1 MIFKN
6 SHFFKK
12 KISYLFFIISCVSY
26 SQEIIKIWPYE
37 VPNRVNSNEKEI
49 KFYSNDSTMYSYSKV
64 QVPTLEIHLP
74 PKKFATGEALII
86 FPGGGYKNLAYEWEW
101 ISVSNFYNS
110 KGIATFI
117 LKYRHPQSKSVKTSH
132 LAPLQDA
139 QRAVRIVRKNAV
151 KWNINP
157 NKIGVIGFSAG
168 GHLASTLGTQFN
180 RDLIENK
187 DKIDFID
194 SRPDFMALI
203 YPVISSDSTIYHGGS
218 FKRLL
223 GNNPPKK
230 LLKQYSNDLNVNLN
244 TPPTFIVHSNND
256 KAVKVENSLRFHKSL
271 NKFGIK
277 NELHIYAIG
286 GHGYSLATGK
296 ENLSRWPYLLIDWM
310 ATLD

>member
-12 KISYLFFIISCVSY
+12 TISYLFFIISSLSY
-26 SQEIIKIWPYE
+26 SQEIIKIWPNE
-37 VPNRVNSNEKEI
+37 IPNRVNSNEKEI

-74 PKKFATGEALII
+74 PKKFSTGEALII
-86 FPGGGYKNLAYEWEW
+86 FPGGGYKNLAYEWEG

-180 RDLIENK
+180 RDLIVNK
-187 DKIDFID
+187 DKIEETFKT
-194 SRPDFMALI
+194 LI
-203 YPVISSDSTIYHGGS
+203 KII
-218 FKRLL
+218 
-223 GNNPPKK
+223 N
-230 LLKQYSNDLNVNLN
+230 
-244 TPPTFIVHSNND
+244 
-256 KAVKVENSLRFHKSL
+256 
-271 NKFGIK
+271 
-277 NELHIYAIG
+277 
-286 GHGYSLATGK
+286 
-296 ENLSRWPYLLIDWM
+296 
-310 ATLD
+310 